1 MKNRIFAVIFLS
13 VCILFV
19 PLVAQQVTDAQ
30 KAEIEKILTEAHKEI
45 VDGWNQLNG
54 ERFMKYIS
62 EDFQERVANGDIG
75 PVGREGLNKLSEAFN
90 KGRKSQKYIQDY
102 LKVFVIS
109 PDSAYV
115 IQAGGL
121 SYVSQIDRHFGF
133 TLATTFIWKKEQTG
147 WKIIYIHD
155 SRM

>member
-1 MKNRIFAVIFLS
+1 MKNRIFAAISVS

-45 VDGWNQLNG
+45 VAGWNQLNG
-54 ERFMKYIS
+54 EPYMKYIS
-62 EDFQERVANGDIG
+62 EGFQERVGFGNIG
-75 PVGREGLNKLSEAFN
+75 PVGREGLNKLSEN
-90 KGRKSQKYIQDY
+90 ISKGRKSQTYTQDY

-115 IQAGGL
+115 IQAGAV
-121 SYVSQIDRHFGF
+121 SYISQNDRHFGL
-133 TLATTFIWKKEQTG
+133 TLASTYIWRKEQTG
-147 WKIIYIHD
+147 WKIIHIHE
-155 SRM
+155 SGI